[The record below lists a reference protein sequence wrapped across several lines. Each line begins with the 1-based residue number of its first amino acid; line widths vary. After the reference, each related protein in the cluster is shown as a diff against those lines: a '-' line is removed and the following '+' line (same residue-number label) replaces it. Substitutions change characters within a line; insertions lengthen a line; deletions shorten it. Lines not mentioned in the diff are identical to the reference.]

1 MKQDI
6 AESAPNNQLTGLLRE
21 LCAQLE
27 VVCDDQTIEQV
38 ADESAGIDW
47 TEVLDHAATGV
58 GLRLRWSRLSPWEAS
73 RSADDTTP
81 WILWEPDGWWV
92 IDGARPASARI
103 RRIDAVEG
111 ARWVSARELEELL
124 GRATRRLA
132 RAEPALP
139 ASAMGPRA
147 DGLPRAPIHR
157 LLGLLRAERRSIG
170 MVVVFSFAIGILA
183 LAPPLAIQVI
193 INWLAFGVLLQPIIA
208 VASVLILCMLAA
220 AVLRA
225 SQRHLVELIQRRLLV
240 RTVADLTTRLIRVRI
255 SALDRHYGPEL
266 VNRFFDVLTI
276 QKATSTL
283 LLDGLAAALQA
294 LVGLSLLALYHPVLL
309 ACDVVVIALLLL
321 LAPLGYGAQKTAI
334 KESKAK
340 YNIAAWIEEI
350 ARHPQVFKLGGGDLG
365 ESRSETLLRDYLKAR
380 ARHFRVFFRQY
391 IGLQLIQVAIPSV
404 LLLLC
409 GWLVLEG
416 QLTLG
421 QLVAAEFIVTS
432 ALAGMV
438 KFTDKLETVYDLL
451 AGVDKLGTLM
461 DLPHEPMTGLR
472 GTGSARPVGLR
483 LQGVR
488 YAYTDHPALPWTLEA
503 DIPPGARVLITGA
516 AGAGKTTL
524 AELLVGLRQPSS
536 GVMLR
541 DGAPMSLLRPDAL
554 HQDVALVQED
564 GLFDGTIR
572 DNLLVGR
579 TGMGFANVWPVL
591 EALSMDRIIGAL
603 PQGLDTP
610 LAPTGAPLSR
620 MHARVLLLARALL
633 GRPRLLVIDGLLDGL
648 PEVVS
653 DQLVSALHD
662 LPGTTTVV
670 LSTDLPPA
678 SFATHTFALTAEGL
692 HAHA

>member
-1 MKQDI
+1 MKQELTDLP
-6 AESAPNNQLTGLLRE
+6 PNNQLPSLLRE
-21 LCAQLE
+21 LCAELE
-27 VVCDDQTIEQV
+27 VVVSDETIDRV
-38 ADESAGIDW
+38 SDESQGRDW
-47 TEVLDHAATGV
+47 SEVFDHAAAGV

-73 RSADDTTP
+73 RISDESAP

-92 IDGARPASARI
+92 IDGARPASARV

-111 ARWVSARELEELL
+111 ARWLGLRELEALF
-124 GRATRRLA
+124 GVAPRRLA

-139 ASAMGPRA
+139 ASAMGSRA
-147 DGLPRAPIHR
+147 DGQPRPPIRR
-157 LLGLLRAERRSIG
+157 LLGLLHAERRSIG
-170 MVVVFSFAIGILA
+170 MVVVFSFTIGILA

-208 VASVLILCMLAA
+208 VAFVLILCMLAA
-220 AVLRA
+220 ATLRA
-225 SQRHLVELIQRRLLV
+225 SQRHLIELIQRRLLV
-240 RTVADLTTRLIRVRI
+240 RAVADITTRLIRVRI

-266 VNRFFDVLTI
+266 VNRYFDVLTV
-276 QKATSTL
+276 QKATSAL
-283 LLDGLAAALQA
+283 LLDGLSAALQA
-294 LVGLSLLALYHPVLL
+294 LVGLTLLALYHPVLL
-309 ACDVVVIALLLL
+309 AFDVAVICLLLL
-321 LAPLGYGAQKTAI
+321 LIPLGFGAQKTAI

-340 YNIAAWIEEI
+340 YGIASWIEEI

-365 ESRSETLLRDYLKAR
+365 ESRSETLLRGYLTSREK
-380 ARHFRVFFRQY
+380 HFRVFFRQY
-391 IGLQLIQVAIPSV
+391 VGLQLIQVAIPSV

-432 ALAGMV
+432 ALAGMS

-461 DLPHEPMTGLR
+461 DLPHESMTGLA
-472 GTGSARPVGLR
+472 GTDTDQPAALK
-483 LQGVR
+483 LEDVR
-488 YAYTDHPALPWTLEA
+488 YSYTDHPALSWALDA
-503 DIPPGARVLITGA
+503 DIPPGARVLITGS

-524 AELLVGLRQPSS
+524 AELLVGLRTPSS
-536 GVMLR
+536 GVLLR
-541 DGAPMSLLRPDAL
+541 DGTPMSMLRPGVV
-554 HQDVALVQED
+554 HSDVALVQED

-579 TGMGFANVWPVL
+579 SNLNFSNIWPVL
-591 EALSMDRIIGAL
+591 ESLSMDRIIGAL
-603 PQGLDTP
+603 PHGLDTR
-610 LAPTGAPLSR
+610 LAPTGTPLSR

-653 DQLVSALHD
+653 DQLVSALHGF
-662 LPGTTTVV
+662 PGTTIVV

-678 SFATHTFALTAEGL
+678 SFATHTFELSSDGL
-692 HAHA
+692 HARA